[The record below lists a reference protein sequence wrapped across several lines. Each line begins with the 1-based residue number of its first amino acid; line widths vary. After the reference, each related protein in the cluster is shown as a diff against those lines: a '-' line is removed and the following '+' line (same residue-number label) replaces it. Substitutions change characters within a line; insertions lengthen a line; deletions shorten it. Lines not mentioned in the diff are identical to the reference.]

1 MVNDV
6 LAASGEQV
14 AIPCTVKGITTRRIA
29 QWRKDGN
36 GLPRN
41 GRFSVN
47 NDGTLNILSVSQ
59 VDIGTYECMVE
70 NSLGRRTM
78 KVKLNL
84 VEHEGMLTLHFSL
97 SDVGSTFLYRVTQKK
112 TTQTTRCVKKV

>member
-14 AIPCTVKGITTRRIA
+14 AIPCTVKGITERQIA

-47 NDGTLNILSVSQ
+47 SDGTLNILSVSQ
-59 VDIGTYECMVE
+59 VDTGTYECMVE

-84 VEHEGMLTLHFSL
+84 VEHEGMLTIYFRPRLH
-97 SDVGSTFLYRVTQKK
+97 DVGSMPA
-112 TTQTTRCVKKV
+112 